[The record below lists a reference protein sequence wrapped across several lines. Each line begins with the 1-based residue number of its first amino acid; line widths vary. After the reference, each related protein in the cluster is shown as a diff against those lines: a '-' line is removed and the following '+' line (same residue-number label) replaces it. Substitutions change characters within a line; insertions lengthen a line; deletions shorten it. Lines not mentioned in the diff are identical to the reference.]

1 MILSGKREG
10 GLIKITH
17 KEAVRTKWLLSS
29 HVVANNSNTLRHLT
43 GLKTGTWSEQ
53 HCDMHLSQRKEGYRR
68 LRNSIDFLEIHN
80 PFKTL
85 PSDLINIANGTIPSS
100 DVNVDS
106 LIDIEKEIVQK
117 VVNKSLP

>member
-10 GLIKITH
+10 GLINITH
-17 KEAVRTKWLLSS
+17 KEAVRRKWLLSS
-29 HVVANNSNTLRHLT
+29 HVVANYSNTLRHLT

-53 HCDMHLSQRKEGYRR
+53 HCDMHLSQRKEGHRR
-68 LRNSIDFLEIHN
+68 LRNFIGFLEIHN
-80 PFKTL
+80 LFKAL

-106 LIDIEKEIVQK
+106 IDSEKVIVQK

>member
-1 MILSGKREG
+1 M
-10 GLIKITH
+10 
-17 KEAVRTKWLLSS
+17 RTKWLLSS
-29 HVVANNSNTLRHLT
+29 HVVANYSNTLRHLT

-68 LRNSIDFLEIHN
+68 LRNFIDFLEIHN
-80 PFKTL
+80 LFKAL

-106 LIDIEKEIVQK
+106 SINKKKGIVQN

>member
-10 GLIKITH
+10 GLINITH
-17 KEAVRTKWLLSS
+17 KEAVRRKWLLSS
-29 HVVANNSNTLRHLT
+29 HVAANYSNTLRHLT

-53 HCDMHLSQRKEGYRR
+53 HCDMHNL
-68 LRNSIDFLEIHN
+68 
-80 PFKTL
+80 FKAL
-85 PSDLINIANGTIPSS
+85 PSDLINIANGTFPSS

-106 LIDIEKEIVQK
+106 SIDSEKGIVQK